1 MQFANNRF
9 SPRTIPTLLKFYF
22 SIGIIALEIG
32 ASALAEGHLMP
43 SDTDRI
49 FSNFKEHSV
58 AEFFKKNKQML
69 GFSGKT
75 RSLTIIVHEYVTN
88 AIDAAEEAGILPEI
102 TVKVDEIDKESER
115 YRVSVQDNGPGIPK
129 KHIGKALG
137 QMLAGTKFHR
147 YAQQR
152 GQQGIGAT
160 GCTMYAQVTTG
171 KPVKFVSEWDS
182 KRLKGEISVDIK
194 TNTPNIVNLVEEE
207 NPEKKHG
214 LYVEGE
220 FGEVKYD
227 RSQGSVFEYIRRTAL
242 ANPHVSLTLVEPS
255 GEKVGYPR
263 SIDVCPPK
271 PKETEPHPLGL
282 AVSDLTDLAH
292 REGPGVSLSQFLR
305 ERLQRV
311 SDAKVAELAGILN
324 GQTAGLPL
332 VNFKKPSR
340 ELTWP
345 EAEGLVKAFT
355 MVKWI
360 APESNCLRPIGAEH
374 VQKSLGAILA
384 PEFAAVTERPP
395 KIYHGGVPFL
405 VEAAIAWGGQSGHEN
420 SEGGRGGDI
429 IRYANAAPLLFD
441 ISGCA
446 ITKAVKDVEWKRY
459 AVDDFDTAPISVFVN
474 FVSVHVPYTS
484 AGKQAISDEDEVYQ
498 EIKYAIMEVARKMQ
512 LHLSG
517 IRRGHEQE
525 ERRAAVLR
533 YVKQLSK
540 DLTELAAKGK
550 ADELQKKLQTLIET
564 KYMGQIMEGTN
575 EAVEGSEEDADEDR
589 EEEGGKSP
597 KGKGAKK
604 AKAKNGN
611 GKDSE
616 DEEE

>member
-1 MQFANNRF
+1 
-9 SPRTIPTLLKFYF
+9 
-22 SIGIIALEIG
+22 
-32 ASALAEGHLMP
+32 MP
-43 SDTDRI
+43 SETDRI
-49 FSNFKEHSV
+49 FANFKEHSV

-88 AIDAAEEAGILPEI
+88 SIDGAEEAGILPEI
-102 TVKVDEIDKESER
+102 TVKVDELDKEAER

-129 KHIGKALG
+129 KHVGKALG

-171 KPVKFVSEWDS
+171 KPVKFVSEYDS
-182 KRLKGEISVDIK
+182 KRLKGEIVIDIK
-194 TNTPNIVNLVEEE
+194 TNTPSITNEVEEE

-227 RSQGSVFEYIRRTAL
+227 RSMGSVFEYIRRTAL
-242 ANPHVSLTLVEPS
+242 ANPHVSITLIEPN

-263 SIDVCPPK
+263 SIEICPPK

-282 AVSDLTDLAH
+282 AVSDLIDLAH
-292 REGPGVSLSQFLR
+292 REGANVSLAQFLR
-305 ERLQRV
+305 DRLQRV

-324 GQTAGLPL
+324 GQTQGLPL

-340 ELTWP
+340 ELAWP
-345 EAEGLVKAFT
+345 DAEGLVKAFS

-374 VQKSLGAILA
+374 IQKSLGAILA

-395 KIYHGGVPFL
+395 KVYRGGVPFL

-459 AVDDFDTAPISVFVN
+459 GVDDFDTAPISIFVN
-474 FVSVHVPYTS
+474 FVSVYVPYTS
-484 AGKQAISDEDEVYQ
+484 AGKQAISDEEEVYQ
-498 EIKYAIMEVARKMQ
+498 EIKYAVMEVARKMQ

-525 ERRAAVLR
+525 GRRSAVLR

-540 DLTELAAKGK
+540 DLTELANKGK

-575 EAVEGSEEDADEDR
+575 EA
-589 EEEGGKSP
+589 EEGIGEEGADDEENKPKGKGGAKGS
-597 KGKGAKK
+597 KGKGAKG
-604 AKAKNGN
+604 NGN
-611 GKDSE
+611 GKDTE

>member
-1 MQFANNRF
+1 
-9 SPRTIPTLLKFYF
+9 
-22 SIGIIALEIG
+22 
-32 ASALAEGHLMP
+32 MP
-43 SDTDRI
+43 SETDRI

-88 AIDAAEEAGILPEI
+88 SIDAAEEAGILPEI
-102 TVKVDEIDKESER
+102 TVKVDEIDKDSER
-115 YRVSVQDNGPGIPK
+115 YKVSVQDNGPGIPK

-171 KPVKFVSEWDS
+171 KPIKFISQYDG
-182 KRLKGEISVDIK
+182 KTLKGEISVDIK
-194 TNTPNIVNLVEEE
+194 SNTPLMQNVTEEE
-207 NPEKKHG
+207 NAEKAHG

-227 RSQGSVFEYIRRTAL
+227 RSQGSVFEYMKRTAL
-242 ANPHVSLTLVEPS
+242 ANPHVSLTLIEPS
-255 GEKVGYPR
+255 GERVQYPR
-263 SIDVCPPK
+263 SIEMCPPK
-271 PKETEPHPLGL
+271 PKETQPHPLGL
-282 AVSDLTDLAH
+282 AVSDLVDLAH
-292 REGPGVSLSQFLR
+292 REGPNVTLAVFLR

-311 SDAKVAELAGILN
+311 SDAKVGELAAYLN
-324 GQTAGLPL
+324 GQTAGLAF
-332 VNFKKPSR
+332 VDFKKPAKDF
-340 ELTWP
+340 TWP
-345 EAEGLVKAFT
+345 EAESLVKAFT

-374 VQKSLGAILA
+374 IQKSLTSILA

-395 KIYHGGVPFL
+395 KIYKGGIPFL
-405 VEAAIAWGGQSGHEN
+405 VEAAIAWGGQSGHQLA
-420 SEGGRGGDI
+420 EGGRGGDI
-429 IRYANAAPLLFD
+429 IRYSNAAPLLFD
-441 ISGCA
+441 ISGCS
-446 ITKAVKDVEWKRY
+446 ITKSVKEVDWKRY
-459 AVDDFDTAPISVFVN
+459 GIDDFDKAPVSIFVN

-484 AGKQAISDEDEVYQ
+484 AGKQAISDEEEVYA
-498 EIKYAIMEVARKMQ
+498 EIKFAVMEVSRKMQ
-512 LHLSG
+512 LHLGG
-517 IRRGHEQE
+517 IRREHEQAG
-525 ERRAAVLR
+525 RRAAVLR

-550 ADELQKKLQTLIET
+550 ADELQARLQNLIET
-564 KYMGQIMEGTN
+564 KYMSQIMEGKD
-575 EAVEGSEEDADEDR
+575 EAVGGEEGDDDGEDEG
-589 EEEGGKSP
+589 EEEGDG
-597 KGKGAKK
+597 KK
-604 AKAKNGN
+604 AKASKSAKSGKKAKNGN
-611 GKDSE
+611 GKDAE

>member
-1 MQFANNRF
+1 
-9 SPRTIPTLLKFYF
+9 
-22 SIGIIALEIG
+22 
-32 ASALAEGHLMP
+32 MP

-49 FSNFKEHSV
+49 FANFKEHSV

-88 AIDAAEEAGILPEI
+88 AIDGAEEAGILPEI
-102 TVKVDEIDKESER
+102 TVKVDEFDKEAER
-115 YRVSVQDNGPGIPK
+115 YRVCVQDNGPGIPK

-171 KPVKFVSEWDS
+171 KPVKFVSEWDG

-194 TNTPNIVNLVEEE
+194 SNTPNIQNLVEED
-207 NPEKKHG
+207 NLEKKHG

-220 FGEVKYD
+220 FAEVKYD
-227 RSQGSVFEYIRRTAL
+227 RSQGSVYEYIRRTAL
-242 ANPHVSLTLVEPS
+242 ANPHVSITLIEPS

-263 SIDVCPPK
+263 SIVVCPPK

-282 AVSDLTDLAH
+282 AVSDIVDLAH
-292 REGPGVSLSQFLR
+292 REAPAVSLSQFMR
-305 ERLQRV
+305 GRLQRV
-311 SDAKVAELAGILN
+311 SDAKVAELAGLLN
-324 GQTAGLPL
+324 GHNAGLPL
-332 VNFKKPSR
+332 VDFKKPSR

-345 EAEGLVKAFT
+345 QAEGLVKAFT

-360 APESNCLRPIGAEH
+360 APASDCLRPIGAEH
-374 VQKSLGAILA
+374 IQKSLGTILA

-441 ISGCA
+441 ISGCS

-459 AVDDFDTAPISVFVN
+459 GVDDFDTAPISIFVN

-484 AGKQAISDEDEVYQ
+484 AGKQAISDEEEVYQ
-498 EIKYAIMEVARKMQ
+498 EIKYAVMEVARKMQ

-525 ERRAAVLR
+525 GRRSAVLR
-533 YVKQLSK
+533 YVRQLSK
-540 DLTELAAKGK
+540 DLTELAATGK
-550 ADELQKKLQTLIET
+550 AEELQKKLQTLIET
-564 KYMGQIMEGTN
+564 KYMGQIMEGKD
-575 EAVEGSEEDADEDR
+575 EAEER
-589 EEEGGKSP
+589 GEEEGAEDEENKPKVKGGKKS
-597 KGKGAKK
+597 G
-604 AKAKNGN
+604 KAKNGN
-611 GKDSE
+611 GRDVE